1 MLGYTNVAF
10 LITSNEYVRYVRYVN
25 CNPKCNIDRLNA
37 IFY

>member
-10 LITSNEYVRYVRYVN
+10 LITSNEYVRYVN

-37 IFY
+37 IFC